1 MPHSNWVEI
10 ELAAIE
16 NNVRY
21 FSDSSDVNVMAVVKA
36 NAYGHGS
43 LPVVETAL
51 RAGASWCGVS
61 RADEA
66 LELRSDGIVGR
77 RSLEMIMAVYQSQLE
92 GNRLVP
98 FPIKMTESGVQA
110 LRDAGRFV
118 DKIER

>member
-1 MPHSNWVEI
+1 MYTVFMKTHMPHCNWVEI

-51 RAGASWCGVS
+51 RAGASWC
-61 RADEA
+61 
-66 LELRSDGIVGR
+66 L
-77 RSLEMIMAVYQSQLE
+77 SLIH
-92 GNRLVP
+92 
-98 FPIKMTESGVQA
+98 I
-110 LRDAGRFV
+110 
-118 DKIER
+118 